1 MISKY
6 LEILNRE
13 DIKKNIKQII
23 HPIQELIL
31 DELKPYLLYLTLFLF
46 IHFIITL
53 CIFIY
58 VIHLKYFLRIMYDFK
73 RL

>member
-13 DIKKNIKQII
+13 DIKKNIKLII
-23 HPIQELIL
+23 HPIQELVL
-31 DELKPYLLYLTLFLF
+31 DELKPYLLYITLFLF
-46 IHFIITL
+46 IHFILTL

-73 RL
+73 HL